1 MKYLELIIVLL
12 IITVCQTAY
21 AESYIVD
28 TPVLNVRSCAGTN
41 CKIIG
46 KLTEGNTV
54 NSIQEHGE
62 WVEIETEN
70 GSGYVIKKALAD
82 DASILSVI
90 GVFILIILGFT
101 AGFLGIGLGI
111 FIYISMLCNL
121 SSFGV
126 PYTVPFAP
134 TGDSK
139 KNGYFIPPIWKQE
152 YRASYLSPKKE
163 KSQDKV
169 SRKWKKD
176 I

>member
-1 MKYLELIIVLL
+1 MKYLKLIVFLLIIVVAQ
-12 IITVCQTAY
+12 ITNAG
-21 AESYIVD
+21 SYIVD

-90 GVFILIILGFT
+90 GVFILIILGLWFLFFMYFLPSRV
-101 AGFLGIGLGI
+101 AADNKNANKIYHLNLFLGWIPIIWLILLLAALIGE
-111 FIYISMLCNL
+111 
-121 SSFGV
+121 
-126 PYTVPFAP
+126 
-134 TGDSK
+134 SK
-139 KNGYFIPPIWKQE
+139 E
-152 YRASYLSPKKE
+152 
-163 KSQDKV
+163 D
-169 SRKWKKD
+169 
-176 I
+176 